1 MQRRPP
7 PPSEVRCGTFRHRFI
22 AEAVL
27 LVLARA
33 VNPAGPCRIR
43 EAAVCGDHPNFFVGK
58 TQLSVQEEKHLDL
71 SALLKVV
78 LMGREVGAAV
88 VSYTADL
95 RTSVDGTDGFR
106 VPADSIQLLSGV
118 AIGTT

>member
-1 MQRRPP
+1 MQRPIQRKVFFLAPP
-7 PPSEVRCGTFRHRFI
+7 DVSRVNVCIGSYAEATARFGIFRHRFI

-33 VNPAGPCRIR
+33 VNPAGPCRIT
-43 EAAVCGDHPNFFVGK
+43 EAAFFVGK

-78 LMGREVGAAV
+78 LMGREVRAAV

-95 RTSVDGTDGFR
+95 RTSC
-106 VPADSIQLLSGV
+106 
-118 AIGTT
+118 